1 MSGILFLMSETGGGH
16 RSAAE
21 AIAAALQHQ
30 AREVPVA
37 FLDFFAT
44 CAPFPL
50 SRPGSVY
57 RTWVRYA
64 PWLWGAA
71 FHATNGRCRVR
82 PMLWGF
88 NRLLLPCLAQRVQE
102 IAPEVLV
109 CVHPLVTHAAAEV
122 RRRLFPTT
130 PLVTVVTD
138 LVSTHAAWFCPQ
150 VDLCIVPTEAAAR
163 QAIDAGIPHEKLRL
177 IGLPVHPRFARVIQ
191 SPAEVRR
198 TLGLDPER
206 FTVLL
211 VGGGEGMGRVYEMA
225 CAIAN
230 AGIDLQQIV
239 IAGRNAQL
247 HRRLETRP
255 WEVPT
260 RIFGFVETMPTLM
273 QAADVVVT
281 KAGPST
287 ICESLVVGRPLL
299 LFGYVP
305 GQERG
310 NVDFVVQGGA
320 GWLTQTPEALVQALH
335 KLAAPESPDRMRMLV
350 NARRLAR
357 PEAAEEIAHA
367 LLGFSGGTSSQ
378 NEGTV
383 SPLQGVL
390 QRRGDD

>member
-1 MSGILFLMSETGGGH
+1 MPGILFLMSETGGGH

-21 AIAAALQHQ
+21 AITAALQRS
-30 AREVPVA
+30 APEVPVA
-37 FLDFFAT
+37 FLDFFAA
-44 CAPFPL
+44 CAPLPL
-50 SRPGSVY
+50 NRPGGLY
-57 RTWVRYA
+57 RAWVRYA

-71 FHATNGRCRVR
+71 FHLTNGRRRVR
-82 PMLWGF
+82 PVLWGL

-122 RRRLFPTT
+122 RRRHLPTT

-150 VDLCIVPTEAAAR
+150 ADLCIVPTEAAAR
-163 QAIDAGIPHEKLRL
+163 RAIDAGMPREKLRL
-177 IGLPVHPRFARVIQ
+177 IGLPVHSRFTQIIQ
-191 SPAEVRR
+191 RPAEVRR
-198 TLGLDPER
+198 ALGLDPER

-225 CAIAN
+225 CAIAD
-230 AGIDLQQIV
+230 AGINLQQIV

-247 HRRLETRP
+247 RRRLEARR
-255 WEVPT
+255 WAVPT
-260 RIFGFVETMPTLM
+260 RVFGFVETMPTLM

-320 GWLTQTPEALVQALH
+320 GWLTQTPEALVQALRR
-335 KLAAPESPDRMRMLV
+335 LAAPESPDRMRMLEH
-350 NARRLAR
+350 ARRLAR
-357 PEAAEEIAHA
+357 PAAAEEIAHV
-367 LLGFSGGTSSQ
+367 LLGVLRRDSNSNG
-378 NEGTV
+378 GTV
-383 SPLQGVL
+383 SPPQGVL
-390 QRRGDD
+390 QIKT

>member
-21 AIAAALQHQ
+21 AIAAALHCSVP
-30 AREVPVA
+30 EVSTA

-50 SRPGSVY
+50 NRPGSVY
-57 RTWVRYA
+57 RSWVRYA

-71 FHATNGRCRVR
+71 FHLTNGRRRVR
-82 PMLWGF
+82 PVLWGL
-88 NRLLLPCLAQRVQE
+88 NRLLSPCLARRVRE
-102 IAPEVLV
+102 LDPEVLV
-109 CVHPLVTHAAAEV
+109 CVHPLVTHVAAAV
-122 RRRLFPTT
+122 RHRVCPST

-150 VDLCIVPTEAAAR
+150 VDLCIVPTEAAMR
-163 QAIDAGIPHEKLRL
+163 HGIEAGMPREKIRR
-177 IGLPVHPRFARVIQ
+177 IGLPVHPRFTRIVQ
-191 SPAEVRR
+191 SPAEIRR
-198 TLGLDPER
+198 ALGLAAAR

-225 CAIAN
+225 CAIARS
-230 AGIDLQQIV
+230 GIALQQIV
-239 IAGRNAQL
+239 IAGRNTRLRQ
-247 HRRLETRP
+247 RLETRK

-260 RIFGFVETMPTLM
+260 RVFGFVDSMPALM

-310 NVDFVVQGGA
+310 NVDFVVRGGA
-320 GWLTQTPEALVQALH
+320 GQLTPTPETLVQALRT
-335 KLAAPESPDRMRMLV
+335 LAAPESPVYTRMV
-350 NARRLAR
+350 ESARRLAQ
-357 PEAAEEIAHA
+357 PSAAEEVAQVLLACLSGANRTAFREPNPPPAH
-367 LLGFSGGTSSQ
+367 L
-378 NEGTV
+378 
-383 SPLQGVL
+383 
-390 QRRGDD
+390 